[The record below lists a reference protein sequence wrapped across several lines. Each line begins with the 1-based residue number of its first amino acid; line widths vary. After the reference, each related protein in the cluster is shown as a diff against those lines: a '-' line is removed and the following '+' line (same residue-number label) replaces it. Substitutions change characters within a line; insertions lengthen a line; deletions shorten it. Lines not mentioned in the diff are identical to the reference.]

1 MEFGFGYRPTPFDAY
16 VRYDLAHGW
25 IPHTIRNRHE
35 RYFLMV
41 KILKSLKWL
50 FIGLV
55 LLFIYA
61 PILLLTV
68 YSFNKSEII
77 NEWTGFSWDHYA
89 YFFNLNNQPL
99 QIVIQT
105 ICLALVVA
113 SLSTILATI
122 GAIGIFYSKKRVST
136 LLSGINQI
144 PVINAE
150 VVTAISLAFL
160 FVAFNLPKSTFIP
173 LIVGQMV
180 LCTPFVILS
189 IIPKLKQMDHSLY
202 EAALDLGASPTRAL
216 FSVVIPQISSGIV
229 SGFMLAITLSLDDY
243 IISAYTKPNTF
254 QTISTHIYSLAKG
267 STVDTIKSSY
277 WAFTAIIFVIIVI
290 AVVVTNI
297 IANKKAGKK
306 Q

>member
-1 MEFGFGYRPTPFDAY
+1 
-16 VRYDLAHGW
+16 
-25 IPHTIRNRHE
+25 
-35 RYFLMV
+35 MV
-41 KILKSLKWL
+41 IFRKILKWS

-55 LLFIYA
+55 LAFIYA

-68 YSFNKSEII
+68 YSFNEAETITDWGK
-77 NEWTGFSWDHYA
+77 FSWTHYE
-89 YFFNLNNQPL
+89 YFFNPENQPL
-99 QIVIQT
+99 PIVFQT

-113 SLSTILATI
+113 SLSTLLATV
-122 GAIGIFYSKKRVST
+122 GSIGIFYSKRRISSA
-136 LLSGINQI
+136 LSGANQI

-160 FVAFNLPKSTFIP
+160 FVAFQMPKSSFIP

-180 LCTPFVILS
+180 LCTPFVVLS
-189 IIPKLKQMDHSLY
+189 IIPKLKQMDNNLY

-216 FSVVIPQISSGIV
+216 FSVVIPQISPGIV

-243 IISAYTKPNTF
+243 IIAAYTKPNTF

-267 STVDTIKSSY
+267 SKVDMIKSSY
-277 WAFTAIIFVIIVI
+277 WALTAIIFVAIVV
-290 AVVVTNI
+290 AVIVMNI
-297 IANKKAGKK
+297 LASKKAGKK

>member
-1 MEFGFGYRPTPFDAY
+1 
-16 VRYDLAHGW
+16 
-25 IPHTIRNRHE
+25 
-35 RYFLMV
+35 MV
-41 KILKSLKWL
+41 KILKYLKWV

-68 YSFNKSEII
+68 YSFNASETI
-77 NEWTGFSWDHYA
+77 NRWEGFSWTHYK
-89 YFFNLNNQPL
+89 YFFNLENQPL

-105 ICLALVVA
+105 IFLALVVA
-113 SLSTILATI
+113 SLSTLLATV
-122 GAIGIFYSKKRVST
+122 GAIGIFYSKKRIGT
-136 LLSGINQI
+136 ALSGVNQI

-173 LIVGQMV
+173 LIIGQMV

-189 IIPKLKQMDHSLY
+189 IIPKLKQMDNSLY
-202 EAALDLGASPTRAL
+202 EAALDLGASPTKAL

-229 SGFMLAITLSLDDY
+229 SGFLLAITLSLDDY
-243 IISAYTKPNTF
+243 IIAAYTKPNSF

-267 STVDTIKSSY
+267 STVNTIKSSY
-277 WAFTAIIFVIIVI
+277 WALTALLFVIIII
-290 AVVVTNI
+290 AVVVMNI
-297 IANKKAGKK
+297 IANKKADKK
-306 Q
+306 S